1 MRATRTEPRRREP
14 SRPPQS
20 RPLPWSENSAAS
32 SAEHALLLPYAC
44 ESLLGQ
50 LIRPLARQSYPLR
63 SDAPT
68 RFLDAGQALANTR
81 SAAPA
86 KLALTISNAA
96 PTTRNPTSNRT
107 HDGAMITDKIPST
120 TAASPVRISIPPA
133 AGEFRY
139 ATICVSVPERV

>member
-1 MRATRTEPRRREP
+1 MRATRMGPRRREP
-14 SRPPQS
+14 TRLPQS

-32 SAEHALLLPYAC
+32 SAEHALLLPFAG

-63 SDAPT
+63 SNAPL
-68 RFLDAGQALANTR
+68 RFLGFGQAVVNRR

-96 PTTRNPTSNRT
+96 PTTRN
-107 HDGAMITDKIPST
+107 
-120 TAASPVRISIPPA
+120 
-133 AGEFRY
+133 
-139 ATICVSVPERV
+139 